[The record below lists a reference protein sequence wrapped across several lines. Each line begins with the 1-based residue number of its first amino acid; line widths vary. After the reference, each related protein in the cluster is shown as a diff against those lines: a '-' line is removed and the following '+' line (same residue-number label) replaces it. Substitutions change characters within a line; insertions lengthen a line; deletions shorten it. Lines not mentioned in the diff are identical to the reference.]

1 MKIIGI
7 SGSIVGSKTKI
18 TVEKVLHHIK
28 VRHPGIDVEV
38 VDLKKYQLEFCDG
51 RALTEYMGD
60 TALILRKI
68 LSADAFIIGTP
79 IFQASIPGALKN
91 LFDLLPIDAI
101 SNKAVGIVST
111 AGSAKHHLVVE
122 HQLKPI
128 LSYMKAMTLPQY
140 VFIEEKYF
148 NEKKEIWD
156 ERILSRLKKLA
167 DDVVYMSTRLGRM
180 ETNSY

>member
-1 MKIIGI
+1 MKIVGI
-7 SGSIVGSKTKI
+7 SGSIVGSKTKV
-18 TVEKVLHHIK
+18 TVEKVLTNITNSQ
-28 VRHPGIDVEV
+28 PDADVELM
-38 VDLKKYQLEFCDG
+38 DLKNYQLEFCDG
-51 RALTEYMGD
+51 RPYTDYVGD
-60 TALILRKI
+60 TALVLKKI

-91 LFDLLPIDAI
+91 LFDLLPIDAL

-140 VFIEEKYF
+140 VFIEEEYF
-148 NEKKEIWD
+148 NEKKEILD
-156 ERILSRLKKLA
+156 EQILSRLRKLA
-167 DDVVYMSTRLGRM
+167 DDVVHMSGRLGRM
-180 ETNSY
+180 ETESY